1 MRVELFDFDLPADLV
16 AQRPV
21 EPREAAR
28 LLVVGE
34 GLADRRV
41 ADLPE
46 LLAPGDLL
54 VLNDSRVLPTRFWG
68 RRGPVA
74 VEATLVE
81 PAGEDAWWA
90 LARPGR
96 RLRPGDRVELGRDLS
111 AEVRAKD
118 AEGRVLLAF
127 DRAGPD
133 LLRAIEEQGAM
144 PLPPYIRRPPGGDP
158 RDLRDYQPI
167 QARVLGSVAAPTA
180 SLHLTPGLLDRL
192 AARGIERAFVT
203 LHVGQG
209 TFAPVK
215 VEETEA
221 HRMHLEHG
229 AIPAATAEAIARTRA
244 RGGRVVAMGTTVL
257 RALESRARGDGRVE
271 PGGFA
276 TDLFVTPG
284 FRFRVV
290 DRLVT
295 NFHLP
300 RSTLFMLVCA
310 FAGLARMRAAYAHA
324 IAERYRFFSYGDA
337 CLLDRRGEE
346 PAPA

>member
-1 MRVELFDFDLPADLV
+1 MRVELFDFELPAELV
-16 AQRPV
+16 AQRPM

-41 ADLPE
+41 ADLPD

-68 RRGPVA
+68 RRDAVA

-81 PAGEDAWWA
+81 PASENAWWA

-96 RLRPGDRVELGRDLS
+96 RLRPGDRLALGRDLS

-127 DRAGPD
+127 DRTGAD
-133 LLRAIEEQGAM
+133 LSQAIDEQGAM

-158 RDLRDYQPI
+158 RDRRDYQPI
-167 QARVLGSVAAPTA
+167 QAREAGSVAAPTA
-180 SLHLTPGLLDRL
+180 SLHLTPDLLDRL
-192 AARGIERAFVT
+192 AARGVERAFVT

-215 VEETEA
+215 VADTAE
-221 HRMHLEHG
+221 HRLHRERG
-229 AIPAATAEAIARTRA
+229 AIPPATVEAVERTRA

-257 RALESRARGDGRVE
+257 RAVESRVE
-271 PGGFA
+271 PDGRLLAGPFA

-284 FRFRVV
+284 FRFRLV

-310 FAGLARMRAAYAHA
+310 FAGLERMRTAYAHA
-324 IAERYRFFSYGDA
+324 IAARYRFFSYGDA
-337 CLLDRRGEE
+337 CLIDRRAE
-346 PAPA
+346 PPPA